1 MSSTNKGFYLFLGF
15 IFVIA
20 MVMVIVYTNARQLY
34 EWIMSITGSNTIV
47 SIFLILIVPYILI
60 SLALLYFM
68 RKYEKLSEAINNLSE
83 KAFPVIF
90 SSAAVFFAIATVLG
104 VNTSDLDLTFNS
116 VLTFVIS
123 NNPFIGTIYISLLIF
138 LLSLITAAK
147 CAPLTKP
154 MKTEDAK
161 KVD

>member
-1 MSSTNKGFYLFLGF
+1 MSSTNKGFFLFLGF
-15 IFVIA
+15 IFVI
-20 MVMVIVYTNARQLY
+20 VMVCIYARQLY
-34 EWIMSITGSNTIV
+34 EWVMSITGSNTIA

-68 RKYEKLSEAINNLSE
+68 RKYEKLSEVINNLSE
-83 KAFPVIF
+83 KALPVTF
-90 SSAAVFFAIATVLG
+90 SSATVFFAIATVLG
-104 VNTSDLDLTFNS
+104 VNTSNLDLTFTS

-123 NNPFIGTIYISLLIF
+123 NNPFIGTIYITLLIF

-147 CAPLTKP
+147 WAPLTKP